1 MKESTTNER
10 RNRKPPCYRV
20 SRLIAR
26 EGGKLPPGAQPSP
39 AAGCFAQ
46 GVEQPPTAASELSWL
61 ATAACCAML
70 ILSGAIRGKTPLGP
84 SQSSTSGSRP
94 LTWRAPALGAD
105 MSFASTPSPLIEAWL
120 DREKG
125 TAMAS
130 AFKGAG
136 LKSLRFLFGGLY
148 SPAGSEATARVKAE
162 NKGTNQYQWFPL
174 DSYVDFI
181 ATSEFTTI
189 VGVNVEEGPA
199 VARDA
204 IQKFVDRGLKSRIV
218 AIELSNEPWLNHRPW
233 LPEDFA
239 ARAADVIEELTPLGV
254 RFALPLTV
262 GTDNKTPTKLT
273 DNEWV
278 TRMLRALAVRIDLRN
293 RTDIYGVL
301 HLYSKGMRSKSVD
314 IFNKVIRPFA
324 PRMRYLVTEFNIRL
338 SLEGNPHLT
347 TKYAMEF
354 ALKLADVMS
363 RPEIEALYT
372 HSVPAHSVLYWS
384 NGRKYATVVGGR
396 DDKIAGEAMSRGW
409 HLTPTGRVYELYSR
423 LAWNGEVLAYRGGD
437 KQSYWAVRSDD
448 GRIVVTMINDSDK
461 AVKKRISIGG
471 HNLDANAPPRSIV
484 CFEQSGRPIEVLAL
498 PY

>member
-1 MKESTTNER
+1 
-10 RNRKPPCYRV
+10 
-20 SRLIAR
+20 
-26 EGGKLPPGAQPSP
+26 
-39 AAGCFAQ
+39 
-46 GVEQPPTAASELSWL
+46 
-61 ATAACCAML
+61 
-70 ILSGAIRGKTPLGP
+70 
-84 SQSSTSGSRP
+84 
-94 LTWRAPALGAD
+94 

-120 DREKG
+120 DKENG
-125 TAMAS
+125 DAMAS

-148 SPAGSEATARVKAE
+148 SPLGPEATARVKAE

-181 ATSEFTTI
+181 ATHDFTTI
-189 VGVNVEEGPA
+189 VGVNVEEGPD
-199 VARDA
+199 VAREA
-204 IQKFVDRGLKSRIV
+204 IQKFISRGSKSRIIAV
-218 AIELSNEPWLNHRPW
+218 ELSNEPWLNYRPW

-239 ARAADVIEELTPLGV
+239 ARAAEVIDALTPLGV

-262 GTDNKTPTKLT
+262 GSDNNTPTRLT

-278 TRMLRALAVRIDLRN
+278 TRMLRTLSARIDLKN
-293 RTDIYGVL
+293 RTDVYGVL
-301 HLYSKGMRSKSVD
+301 HLYSKGMRGKSVD
-314 IFNKVIRPFA
+314 FFNKVVRPFA
-324 PRMRYLVTEFNIRL
+324 PQMRYLVTEFNIRL

-347 TKYAMEF
+347 NKYAMEF

-396 DDKIAGEAMSRGW
+396 DDRLTGDAMSRGW
-409 HLTPTGRVYELYSR
+409 HLTPTGKVYELYSR
-423 LAWNGEVLAYRGGD
+423 LAWYGEVLSYRGGD

-448 GRIVVTMINDSDK
+448 GRVVVTLINDSDK
-461 AVKKRISIGG
+461 PAKKSVIVGGRKMSLNAAARSIG
-471 HNLDANAPPRSIV
+471 
-484 CFEQSGRPIEVLAL
+484 CFDELGRPIEQLAL